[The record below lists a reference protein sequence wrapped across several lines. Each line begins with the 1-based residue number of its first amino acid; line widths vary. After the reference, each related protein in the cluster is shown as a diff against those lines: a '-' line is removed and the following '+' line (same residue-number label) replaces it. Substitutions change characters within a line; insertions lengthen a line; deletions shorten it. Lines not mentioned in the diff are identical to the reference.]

1 MFNKNWIFLFMGAV
15 FLLFIYNGSMYITD
29 SVESNYALTAKE
41 MVQSGNWI
49 SPQIYGNYWYDKPV
63 MFYWVTAIAYQL
75 FGYNEFAAR
84 FFPAV
89 FGLLSLALV
98 AWGGKRLYSVKAGF
112 WSAVVLLTSFTF
124 FLISKSVITDSLLFF
139 FFSAALLCWLL
150 GYEGK
155 HRYYY
160 GTYLFC
166 ALATL
171 TKGPIGF
178 LLPGLIIVVFLCL
191 EKNWSAVKSMK
202 LFSGSLLF
210 LAIAVPWYSVMYM
223 LHGSAFFDV
232 FFGTHNFLRATV
244 SEHPRD
250 NVIYYYTLVLLLGFF
265 PWSGFLPA
273 LLRKIFRGEAKWS
286 RPRGRELFL
295 LVWAGVIFIF
305 FQCMATKYITYTY
318 PLIFPLALLMGK
330 YLAEIKQNDKIVWPL
345 IVQMVFYLILIG
357 GGIWAQQQKLVTAI
371 DMELFLSG
379 LVIGIVIIASLIFC
393 QNVRKIMAVMALTA
407 FVINLLLLKTV
418 CVPLTQERSA
428 KQIAVKVQNEFPD
441 KKIYVYG
448 NYPTSAVFYSNQQI
462 RLIIDDEEEERF
474 RPKAYSWSS
483 KNIMPYEKFSRVVT
497 DGECVIVMK
506 KQYSHNFMEK
516 SVMLWQQEEIDSW
529 YIASTFAR

>member
-1 MFNKNWIFLFMGAV
+1 MFSKNWIFLFVGSV
-15 FLLFIYNGSMYITD
+15 FLLFVYNGSMYITD

-98 AWGGKRLYSVKAGF
+98 AWGGKRLYTVKAGF

-124 FLISKSVITDSLLFF
+124 FLISKSIITDSLLFF

-191 EKNWSAVKSMK
+191 EKNWPALKSMK

-210 LAIAVPWYSVMYM
+210 LAVAAPWYGVMYM

-273 LLRKIFRGEAKWS
+273 LFKKCFRQRDKWI

-295 LVWAGVIFIF
+295 IVWAAVIFIF

-318 PLIFPLALLMGK
+318 PLIFPLAILMGK
-330 YLAEIKQNDKIVWPL
+330 YIAEIKSSVKMTLPL
-345 IVQMVFYLILIG
+345 VVQSVFYLLLIG
-357 GGIWAQQQKLVTAI
+357 GGIWANHQQMLQAI
-371 DMELFLSG
+371 EMETLLIG
-379 LVIGIVIIASLIFC
+379 LAVGVIIPGALIRC
-393 QNVRKIMAVMALTA
+393 RNLQKIALVMAFTA
-407 FVINLLLLKTV
+407 FAVNLILLKSI

-428 KQIAVKVQNEFPD
+428 KQMALRVQSEFSD
-441 KKIYVYG
+441 KKVYVYG
-448 NYPTSAVFYSNQQI
+448 DYPASAVFYGDQQI
-462 RLIIDDEEEERF
+462 RLIIDDSEEQNF

-483 KNIMPYEKFSRVVT
+483 KNIMPYEKFSQIGADGAYVV
-497 DGECVIVMK
+497 VIK
-506 KQYSHNFMEK
+506 KRFNRGFMEK
-516 SVMLWQQEEIDSW
+516 SEMLWQWQEEESGNW
-529 YIASTFAR
+529 YIATVS